1 MDSSNTKTPSEV
13 EKSVALVCSGFETAS
28 ILDLQIPDACRAGID
43 ANFELLRQHARVV
56 ESFEYT
62 DPDVP
67 CDHAIDKD
75 HSK

>member
-1 MDSSNTKTPSEV
+1 MDPTKTTTPSEV
-13 EKSVALVCSGFETAS
+13 ERSVALVSSGFETAS

-56 ESFEYT
+56 ESFEY
-62 DPDVP
+62 PDLDSP
-67 CDHAIDKD
+67 GDQPIEKD